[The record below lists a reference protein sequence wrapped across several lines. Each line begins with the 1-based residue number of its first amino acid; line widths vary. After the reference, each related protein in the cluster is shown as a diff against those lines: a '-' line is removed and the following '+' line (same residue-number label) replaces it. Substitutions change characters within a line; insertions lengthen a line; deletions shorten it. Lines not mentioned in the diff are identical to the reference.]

1 MGPVTRAS
9 VGALALLLA
18 SGAGALAQSP
28 YHDDLACR
36 QYADQALAPYQGQGA
51 TAAAG
56 SALLGAGLGAALGA
70 AAGGGRGAGIGA
82 AAGALAG
89 TGVGAANAQQYQGQ
103 LAQTWQQYYASCM
116 ASRQPAYAPQPAYGA
131 PPPGYGQPYGY
142 GAPQPAYQGYYR

>member
-1 MGPVTRAS
+1 MGPVSKVS

-18 SGAGALAQSP
+18 SATGAMAQS
-28 YHDDLACR
+28 YQDDMACR
-36 QYADQALAPYQGQGA
+36 QYADAAIGPYQGQGT
-51 TAAAG
+51 TAALG
-56 SALLGAGLGAALGA
+56 SALVGAGLGAAIGG

-103 LAQTWQQYYASCM
+103 LAGAWQQYYASCM
-116 ASRQPAYAPQPAYGA
+116 STRQPAYPPQPAYGA